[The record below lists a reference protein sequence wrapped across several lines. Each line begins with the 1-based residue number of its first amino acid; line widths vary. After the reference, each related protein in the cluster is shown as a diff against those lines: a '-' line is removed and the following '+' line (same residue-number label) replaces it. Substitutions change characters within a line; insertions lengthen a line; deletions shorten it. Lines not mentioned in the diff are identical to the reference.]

1 MKQLCFISLCAL
13 MMVPS
18 YSQQPEE
25 TSKKGE
31 WFVTSYFGN
40 ATLEV
45 ENTFKT
51 TAQVAG
57 GALGRQMP
65 LGDNLSLIA
74 ALELQRVRA
83 DVELEGSNTFLANN
97 YAKLPVLVELGPQV
111 ANTTKLYVQAG
122 PYASYLFV
130 ASLEQV
136 AENVDIEDTNLGFSI
151 GIQAGAGLA
160 HQFTDFLSLR
170 LGLLAQTDLLESY
183 NNDSP
188 QFRLR
193 DIYAFQLG
201 AGIKI

>member
-1 MKQLCFISLCAL
+1 

-25 TSKKGE
+25 AYNTSE

-51 TAQVAG
+51 IAQVAG
-57 GALGRQMP
+57 GALGRQLP

-83 DVELEGSNTFLANN
+83 DLDLEGSNTFLANN
-97 YAKLPVLVELGPQV
+97 YAKLPILVELSATV
-111 ANTTKLYVQAG
+111 TSATKLYVQAG
-122 PYASYLFV
+122 PYASYLFL
-130 ASLEQV
+130 ATLEQV
-136 AENVDIEDTNLGFSI
+136 AENVDVDDTNLGFSF
-151 GIQAGAGLA
+151 GIQASAGLA

-170 LGLLAQTDLLESY
+170 LGLLAQTDLFESY

-188 QFRLR
+188 QFKLR
-193 DIYAFQLG
+193 DVYAFQLG